1 MARTRTWGW
10 RTAAILLALGLAA
23 GACGDDDDDDVS
35 ADTGDTATT
44 AAASETTAGDGTGET
59 TPASVDVASL
69 DLISSGTLTM
79 CTDAPY
85 PPFEFQDEATEEWTG
100 FDMDIVR
107 AIADDLGLEL
117 EVTVQPFDGIW
128 LAPAA
133 GTCDL
138 VASAM
143 TITEERAAAALFSD
157 PYYDSGQSLLVRTED
172 AETYP
177 DLESLDGHS
186 IGVQTGTTGAT
197 YAEENAPDGAEIV
210 EFDEPAAMFLAL
222 QSGDVD
228 ALLQD
233 LPVNAERAGQDDA
246 FTLVGDLPTDEQ
258 YGFATAQGNDA
269 LIGAINAGL
278 ATIREDGRYDEIY
291 STYFGGAPS

>member
-1 MARTRTWGW
+1 MPTTGSTSTRSWAG
-10 RTAAILLALGLAA
+10 RTAAAVLALALVA
-23 GACGDDDDDDVS
+23 GACGDDDDDDDVS
-35 ADTGDTATT
+35 ADTGAATT
-44 AAASETTAGDGTGET
+44 EAATGET
-59 TPASVDVASL
+59 AAGETPVDVGAL
-69 DLISSGTLTM
+69 GLIDDSALTV

-85 PPFEFQDEATEEWTG
+85 PPFEYEDEATGEWVG

-107 AIADDLGLEL
+107 AIAGDLGLEL
-117 EVTVQPFDGIW
+117 EVVVQGFDGIW

-143 TITEERAAAALFSD
+143 TITPERQEAALFSD

-177 DLESLDGHS
+177 DLASLDGHA
-186 IGVQTGTTGAT
+186 IGVQTGTTGAE
-197 YAEENAPDGAEIV
+197 YAAENAPEGAEIV
-210 EFDEPAAMFLAL
+210 EFDEPAALFLAL
-222 QSGDVD
+222 DSGDID
-228 ALLQD
+228 AILQD
-233 LPVNAERAGQDDA
+233 LPVNAERAAQDDA

-269 LIGAINAGL
+269 LIAAVNAGL
-278 ATIREDGRYDEIY
+278 ETLRTDGRYDEIY
-291 STYFGGAPS
+291 GTYFAS